1 VSTWLSIGGWV
12 CNAVTVVVLGLSV
25 VAWRRRGARSGL
37 RGIAW
42 SLLPVAAYFTHSVR
56 LIGQLVSAIVQF
68 ASSFVFSPKA
78 YVGVGLLVL
87 AILLF
92 VASGGMPKARRPGRR
107 KDGGRDR
114 AGDTSKSEQPG
125 KVPALQDRRAKSAA
139 DDDDLGEVRDILKR
153 HGIS

>member
-12 CNAVTVVVLGLSV
+12 CIAVTVAGLGLSV

-42 SLLPVAAYFTHSVR
+42 SLLPIAAYFTHSVR

-68 ASSFVFSPKA
+68 ASSFVFSAKA

-87 AILLF
+87 AVLLF
-92 VASGGMPKARRPGRR
+92 VVSGGMPKVRRPARR
-107 KDGGRDR
+107 KDAPRGR
-114 AGDTSKSEQPG
+114 AGDENGQPG
-125 KVPALQDRRAKSAA
+125 NAPALQDRRAKAAA

>member
-1 VSTWLSIGGWV
+1 MSTWLSIGGWV
-12 CNAVTVVVLGLSV
+12 CIAVTVVGLGLSV

-42 SLLPVAAYFTHSVR
+42 SLLPIAAYFTHSVR

-68 ASSFVFSPKA
+68 ASSFVFSAKA

-87 AILLF
+87 AVLLF
-92 VASGGMPKARRPGRR
+92 VASGGMPKVRRPGRR
-107 KDGGRDR
+107 KDARRDR
-114 AGDTSKSEQPG
+114 AGDQSEPA
-125 KVPALQDRRAKSAA
+125 KMPALQDRRAKAA
-139 DDDDLGEVRDILKR
+139 AGDDDLGEVRDILKR

>member
-12 CNAVTVVVLGLSV
+12 CIAVTVVGLGLSV
-25 VAWRRRGARSGL
+25 VAWRRRGPRSGL

-42 SLLPVAAYFTHSVR
+42 SLLPIAAYFTHSVR

-68 ASSFVFSPKA
+68 ASSFVFSTKA
-78 YVGVGLLVL
+78 WVGVALLVL
-87 AILLF
+87 AVLLF

-107 KDGGRDR
+107 KDAGKER
-114 AGDTSKSEQPG
+114 AGDETKHPG
-125 KVPALQDRRAKSAA
+125 NVPALQDRKPKAA
-139 DDDDLGEVRDILKR
+139 AEDDDLGEVRDILKR

>member
-1 VSTWLSIGGWV
+1 MGTWLSIGGWV
-12 CNAVTVVVLGLSV
+12 CIAVTVVGLGLSV

-42 SLLPVAAYFTHSVR
+42 SLLPIAAYFTHSVR

-68 ASSFVFSPKA
+68 ASSFVFSAKA

-87 AILLF
+87 AVLLF
-92 VASGGMPKARRPGRR
+92 VASGGMPKVRRPGRR
-107 KDGGRDR
+107 TDARRDR
-114 AGDTSKSEQPG
+114 AGDQSEPA
-125 KVPALQDRRAKSAA
+125 KMPALQDRRAKTTG

>member
-12 CNAVTVVVLGLSV
+12 CIAVTVVGLGLSV

-42 SLLPVAAYFTHSVR
+42 SLLPIAAYFTHSVR

-68 ASSFVFSPKA
+68 ASSFVFSAKA
-78 YVGVGLLVL
+78 WVGVGLLVL
-87 AILLF
+87 AVVLF
-92 VASGGMPKARRPGRR
+92 VASGGMPKVRRPKGH
-107 KDGGRDR
+107 KDARRDR
-114 AGDTSKSEQPG
+114 AGDENGQPG
-125 KVPALQDRRAKSAA
+125 KVPALQDRRAKATA
-139 DDDDLGEVRDILKR
+139 EDDDLGEVKDILKR

>member
-12 CNAVTVVVLGLSV
+12 CIAVTVVGLGLSV
-25 VAWRRRGARSGL
+25 VVWRRRGPRSGL

-42 SLLPVAAYFTHSVR
+42 SLLPIAAYFTHSVR

-68 ASSFVFSPKA
+68 ASSFVFSAKA

-92 VASGGMPKARRPGRR
+92 VVSGGMPKVRRPGRR
-107 KDGGRDR
+107 KDAGRDH
-114 AGDTSKSEQPG
+114 ASEDKGQPA

-139 DDDDLGEVRDILKR
+139 EDDDLGEVRDILKR

>member
-12 CNAVTVVVLGLSV
+12 CIAVTVAGLALSV
-25 VAWRRRGARSGL
+25 IAWRKRGVRSGL

-42 SLLPVAAYFTHSVR
+42 SLLPIAAYFTHSVR

-78 YVGVGLLVL
+78 WLGVGLLAASV
-87 AILLF
+87 LLF
-92 VASGGMPKARRPGRR
+92 LTSGGIPLVRRSRRR
-107 KDGGRDR
+107 KDARADR
-114 AGDTSKSEQPG
+114 SGNEGKQPA
-125 KVPALQDRRAKSAA
+125 KVPALQDRRPKAGG

>member
-1 VSTWLSIGGWV
+1 
-12 CNAVTVVVLGLSV
+12 VVGLGLSV

-42 SLLPVAAYFTHSVR
+42 SLLPIAAYFTHSVR

-68 ASSFVFSPKA
+68 ASSFVFSAKA

-87 AILLF
+87 AVLLF
-92 VASGGMPKARRPGRR
+92 VASGGMPKVRRPARRKEAR
-107 KDGGRDR
+107 RDR
-114 AGDTSKSEQPG
+114 AGDDNDQPG
-125 KVPALQDRRAKSAA
+125 KVPALQDRRAKVAA